1 MRRRR
6 ISLSLFC
13 DAVGGKVEKENI
25 QDAAAAADGVDIKGE
40 KKGQRPAWN
49 SLSPLQ
55 SSYT

>member
-25 QDAAAAADGVDIKGE
+25 QDAAADGVDIKGE